1 MRNWKTTLTGI
12 ILACMVAIQPLTE
25 GEIDIKRDWHKF
37 ILAIG
42 IAALGYLAKDHDVTG
57 VQDDDTK

>member
-25 GEIDIKRDWHKF
+25 GEVDIKKDWYKF
-37 ILAIG
+37 LLAIG